1 MSTIEV
7 EGLSRSFKNLRAVNN
22 LSFTVQAGEI
32 FGFLGHNGAGKTTTI
47 RMLTGQLRP
56 SAGRARVAGCDVV
69 NEQSRLKPLIGVV
82 SESQNLYERM
92 SGRENLAF
100 AARLYGQDSRRVEEA
115 LDHVKLLDR
124 AGDKAGHYSNGMKQR
139 LIIARAL
146 LHRPQIIFLDE
157 PTRGLDPVVA
167 RDIRG
172 LVATLSSEGVTVFL
186 TTHYMEEADQ
196 LCGRVAFVNQGEI
209 VALDTPDNLKVAHGK
224 RLLTVTLD
232 GGQSRTI
239 ALDDEN
245 AGSQLEKL
253 LTSGGIRTLHSAEAT
268 LEEVFIQ
275 MTGRRLTE

>member
-7 EGLSRSFKNLRAVNN
+7 DRLSRSFKSLRAVNN
-22 LSFTVQAGEI
+22 LSFTVEAGEI

-69 NEQSRLKPLIGVV
+69 GEQQRLKPLIGVV

-100 AARLYGQDSRRVEEA
+100 AAKLYGQHSRRVDEA
-115 LDHVKLLDR
+115 LDQVSLLDR
-124 AGDKAGHYSNGMKQR
+124 AGDNVKDYSNGMKQR

-157 PTRGLDPVVA
+157 PTRGLDPLVG
-167 RDIRG
+167 RDIRS
-172 LVATLSSEGVTVFL
+172 LVAALSSQGVTIFL

-196 LCGRVAFVNQGEI
+196 LCGRVAFLNQGEI
-209 VALDTPDNLKVAHGK
+209 VAVDTPDNLKVAHGQ
-224 RLLTVTLD
+224 RSLTVTLD
-232 GGQSRTI
+232 GGESVTI
-239 ALDDEN
+239 ALTNED

-253 LTSGGIRTLHSAEAT
+253 VTSGRIRTLHSAEAT

-275 MTGRRLTE
+275 LTGRRLSE